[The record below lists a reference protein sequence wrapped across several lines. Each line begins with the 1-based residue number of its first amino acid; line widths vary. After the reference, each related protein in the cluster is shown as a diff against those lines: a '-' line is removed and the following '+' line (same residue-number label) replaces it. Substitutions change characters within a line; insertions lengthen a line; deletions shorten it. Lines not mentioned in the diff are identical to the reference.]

1 MLANLHLGRLSDY
14 FLSYLISFSFV
25 FLAIPGVAAKES
37 TIITTNGQVLQALQD
52 PNVAF
57 LDSNGTITVYSPITG
72 QEIPQG
78 LASDGGG
85 SGFSP
90 CAIAWIAFSFTVGAP
105 LLFLGIRGWRFTIG
119 ATIGLA
125 ASLACQS
132 TSLFSHHLCLTQM
145 AFQRGRSSLTLWTT
159 PVFLILF

>member
-1 MLANLHLGRLSDY
+1 MVANLHLERLSGQ
-14 FLSYLISFSFV
+14 FLFYLICLFLV
-25 FLAIPGVAAKES
+25 ALAIPAVAAEDN
-37 TIITTNGQVLQALQD
+37 TIVATNGEVLQALQD

-57 LDSNGTITVYSPITG
+57 LDNNGTITVYSTVTG

-85 SGFSP
+85 SGFSS

-105 LLFLGIRGWRFTIG
+105 LLFLGIRGRRFTIG

-125 ASLACQS
+125 ASLACESSQPS
-132 TSLFSHHLCLTQM
+132 FQYLHFDAKGYPSLGSLRQHF
-145 AFQRGRSSLTLWTT
+145 GRCRR
-159 PVFLILF
+159 F